1 MFMHASFWHLFGNM
15 IFLWAFGALLETVVG
30 RARYIAYYFMGGL
43 SATFLFTGVESV
55 FHPHMTGVPL
65 IGASGAISA
74 VMGVFMVRCY
84 FTKVK
89 TAIGFFPLFFIPRR
103 FKINALAIVGFY
115 LALNVYYGFKSL
127 DHVFSVVAYW
137 AHLGGFIFGIA
148 ASLLSGHLNMAHVDK
163 YRKRSGEWIEKGIG
177 LGQARSDL
185 EAILETRPND
195 GWALFDLA
203 RIEIKCGNREKGEK
217 RYQQA
222 ISAFISHKE
231 MDEAMTAFSEYF
243 KTWHKVLAP
252 TLQMRICRELIRRG
266 EYNLAARSLE
276 AMIRKENASPSPAAE
291 PVLERAYITLGRL
304 LADRLGCPGPAR
316 AGFME
321 FIERFPKSTSREMAL
336 QKLRLLIQTQA
347 A

>member
-1 MFMHASFWHLFGNM
+1 MFMHVSFWHLFGNM

-30 RARYIAYYFMGGL
+30 RARYIAYYLLGGL
-43 SATFLFTGVESV
+43 SAIFLYTLVEMV
-55 FHPHMTGVPL
+55 FHPYMTDVPL

-84 FTKVK
+84 FTRVK
-89 TAIGFFPLFFIPRR
+89 TAIGFFPLFLPKR

-127 DHVFSVVAYW
+127 GHFFSTVAYW
-137 AHLGGFIFGIA
+137 GHLGGFIFGIA
-148 ASLLSGHLNMAHVDK
+148 ASLLSGHLKMAHVDK
-163 YRKRSGEWIEKGIG
+163 YRKRSGKWIEKGIG

-185 EAILETRPND
+185 EALLRNRPND

-222 ISAFISHKE
+222 IAAFIIHKE
-231 MDEAMTAFSEYF
+231 MDEAMTVFSEYF

-252 TLQMRICRELIRRG
+252 SMQMRICRELVKRG
-266 EYNLAARSLE
+266 ECNLAARSLE
-276 AMIRKENASPSPAAE
+276 ALIQQEKASPSPAAE
-291 PVLERAYITLGRL
+291 PVIERAYVTLGRL
-304 LADRLGCPGPAR
+304 LADRLDSPGPAR
-316 AGFME
+316 AVFAE
-321 FIERFPKSTSREMAL
+321 FIERFPKSASREMAL
-336 QKLRLLIQTQA
+336 QKLRLLIKTRA